1 MHLGQDASAMEEDVV
16 LILDLSHG
24 LRADTRDFL
33 ARLRAQGR
41 LEDVSGGAAK
51 SAVVLCGRRG
61 VRALL
66 SPVSSATLRRRQGAA
81 GGADQLARAWDAA
94 RAD

>member
-1 MHLGQDASAMEEDVV
+1 MEEDVV
-16 LILDLSHG
+16 LIPNLSRA
-24 LRADTRDFL
+24 LRANTRVFL

-81 GGADQLARAWDAA
+81 GGSDQLARALHPA

>member
-24 LRADTRDFL
+24 L
-33 ARLRAQGR
+33 
-41 LEDVSGGAAK
+41 
-51 SAVVLCGRRG
+51 
-61 VRALL
+61 RALL